1 MAPRRAVLTKG
12 VKEMRKLVLITFALL
27 LVVSLTALAQYGNQ
41 SSTSQ
46 QSQSSMS
53 QQTSTT
59 GKATAKAVTLSGK
72 ISDDGK
78 TFVSAKDN
86 KSWTISNPDA
96 VKGHEGHE
104 VKVKAHEDAAKNE
117 IHVVSLTMQK
127 QEMKK

>member
-1 MAPRRAVLTKG
+1 MKPGPL
-12 VKEMRKLVLITFALL
+12 LFALL
-27 LVVSLTALAQYGNQ
+27 LVVCLTALAQYGNQ

-46 QSQSSMS
+46 QSQSSVS
-53 QQTSTT
+53 QQTSTA